1 MKKKA
6 IITVSSR
13 QINEENNDEDVEV
26 VTPGNFYKKEDSYYA
41 VYEETEISGMK
52 GTTTTLK
59 IEDNKLSLIRIG
71 STSSKMEFDEKKENV
86 SMYTTP
92 YGTLQLKIKTSDLDV
107 DVNDYGGDVTVN
119 YDLSIVGQVPVKTV
133 LKININPNKN

>member
-6 IITVSSR
+6 IITVSSK
-13 QINEENNDEDVEV
+13 QKYNGEEEVVEV
-26 VTPGNFYKKEDSYYA
+26 ITPGNFFKKDDKYYT
-41 VYEETEISGMK
+41 VYDETEISGMK

-71 STSSKMEFDEKKENV
+71 STSTKMEFEEMAKNV

-92 YGTLQLKIKTSDLDV
+92 YGTLQMEIHTKGLNIDV
-107 DVNDYGGDVTVN
+107 DENGGDVVVN
-119 YDLSIVGQVPVKTV
+119 YDLRVVGQKPTKTT
-133 LKININPNKN
+133 LTINIKLNED

>member
-13 QINEENNDEDVEV
+13 QINEENNDENVEV
-26 VTPGNFYKKEDSYYA
+26 VTPGNFFKKEEKYYA

-107 DVNDYGGDVTVN
+107 DVDDDGGDITVN
-119 YDLSIVGQVPVKTV
+119 YDLSIIGQGPIKTV
-133 LKININPNKN
+133 LKINIKPNEN

>member
-6 IITVSSR
+6 IITVSSK
-13 QINEENNDEDVEV
+13 QINEEIDDEIVEV
-26 VTPGNFYKKEDSYYA
+26 VTPGNFFKKEEKYYA

-59 IEDNKLSLIRIG
+59 IEDNKVSLIRIG
-71 STSSKMEFDEKKENV
+71 STSTKMEFYKKEENV

-92 YGTLQLKIKTSDLDV
+92 FGTLQLKIKTSDLDV
-107 DVNDYGGDVTVN
+107 DVNENGGDVTVN
-119 YDLSIVGQVPVKTV
+119 YDLSIVGQKPIKTV
-133 LKININPNKN
+133 LKINIKPNEN

>member
-13 QINEENNDEDVEV
+13 QINEENNDENVEV
-26 VTPGNFYKKEDSYYA
+26 VTPGNFFKKEEKYYA

-107 DVNDYGGDVTVN
+107 DVDDDGGDITVN
-119 YDLSIVGQVPVKTV
+119 YDLSIVGQGPIKTV
-133 LKININPNKN
+133 LKINIKPNEN

>member
-6 IITVSSR
+6 IITVSSK
-13 QINEENNDEDVEV
+13 QINEENDDEMVEV
-26 VTPGNFYKKEDSYYA
+26 VTPGNFFKKEEKYYA

-71 STSSKMEFDEKKENV
+71 STSTKMEFHEKEENV

-92 YGTLQLKIKTSDLDV
+92 FGTLQLKIKTSDLDMDV
-107 DVNDYGGDVTVN
+107 DDDGGDITVN
-119 YDLSIVGQVPVKTV
+119 YDLSIVGQSPIKTV
-133 LKININPNKN
+133 LKINIKPNEN